1 MCEVVHTSVEII
13 KVLVNANPGLLGNV
27 HASEGVMPRTNLWSR
42 SASRI
47 EIDQRS
53 REARLRFERTD
64 LLFVLSA
71 TVRHSWLRGLLYLF
85 TGRIYGGLAKEGG
98 VKEPL
103 GDRWPSHLPMLLGI
117 WLEHAGVCNLPT
129 HFKF

>member
-1 MCEVVHTSVEII
+1 
-13 KVLVNANPGLLGNV
+13 
-27 HASEGVMPRTNLWSR
+27 MPKTNMS
-42 SASRI
+42 SQSMSRI

-64 LLFVLSA
+64 LLFVLST
-71 TVRHSWLRGLLYLF
+71 TVTHSWLRGLLYLF
-85 TGRIYGGLAKEGG
+85 TGRRCGGLPKEGG

-103 GDRWPSHLPMLLGI
+103 SDRWASRLPMLLGI

>member
-1 MCEVVHTSVEII
+1 MQKASMSSQSV
-13 KVLVNANPGLLGNV
+13 
-27 HASEGVMPRTNLWSR
+27 
-42 SASRI
+42 SRI

-64 LLFVLSA
+64 LLFVLST
-71 TVRHSWLRGLLYLF
+71 TVTHSWLRGLLYLF
-85 TGRIYGGLAKEGG
+85 TGRRYSGLPKEGG

-103 GDRWPSHLPMLLGI
+103 IDRWPSHLPMLLGI
-117 WLEHAGVCNLPT
+117 WLEHVGVCNLPT